1 MALPSLMILD
11 GESRSALGVV
21 RSLGRQ
27 GIPLMV
33 GSSHP
38 FGRSCF
44 SRHVLRRFRY
54 PPAEKGLAET
64 HAAIIDRIKAWR
76 PAVLMPIYDE
86 GWSVIYSYY
95 KEYERLTT
103 LAPCPKRELH
113 EDVTDKGRLAEYA
126 EKHNCPIPMTLRPR
140 SREEALA
147 LCRELPYPVLL
158 KPRRSVA
165 GIGIHRVNNSEE
177 LSQAL
182 REFQETPV
190 IQEWIEGEDLE
201 LTVLCVRGKP
211 LAGSAYVSLRNAPLP
226 FGPPVA
232 CRTIRDDTLMRTGME
247 FLAKIQYHG
256 VAHLDF
262 RRDNRDGEAKLL
274 EVNPRL
280 AGTNEI
286 STYSGVD
293 FALMLYRLALGE
305 RVEPCFT
312 YKVGVEFRWL
322 GELRYLAQTREKYQ
336 TVRELLRWDG
346 VGTEISIQDSMPH
359 IMVLLGAI
367 RRRLSDVKEN
377 R

>member
-1 MALPSLMILD
+1 MSLSSLMVLD
-11 GESRSALGVV
+11 GESRNTLGVV

-33 GSSHP
+33 GSGSP

-44 SRHVLRRFRY
+44 SRYAARRFVY
-54 PPAEKGLAET
+54 PPAEKGLKEA
-64 HAAIIDRIKAWR
+64 HAAIIDRVKAWR
-76 PAVLMPIYDE
+76 PDVLMPIYDG

-95 KEYERLTT
+95 EEYERLTT
-103 LAPCPKRELH
+103 VVPCPERELH
-113 EDVTDKGRLAEYA
+113 EGVADKGRLAEYA
-126 EKHNCPIPMTLRPR
+126 EEHGCPIPMTLRPR

-147 LCRELPYPVLL
+147 HRSEFPYPVLL

-165 GIGIHRVNNSEE
+165 GIGIHRVNSPEE
-177 LSQAL
+177 FCQAL
-182 REFQETPV
+182 DEFQEVPV

-201 LTVLCVRGKP
+201 LTILCVQGKP

-232 CRTIRDDTLMRTGME
+232 CRTIRDDALMRTGME
-247 FLAKIQYHG
+247 FLTNIQYHG

-274 EVNPRL
+274 EFNPRL
-280 AGTNEI
+280 AGTNEV
-286 STYSGVD
+286 STHSGVD
-293 FALMLYRLALGE
+293 FALMLYHLTLGE

-322 GELRYLAQTREKYQ
+322 GELRHLAQTQHKYK
-336 TVRELLRWDG
+336 TIRDLLRWRH
-346 VGTEISIQDSMPH
+346 VATEISMKDPMPH
-359 IMVLLGAI
+359 VMMLVGAV
-367 RRRLSDVKEN
+367 RRMSPFVSWSA
-377 R
+377 